1 MEMSKEI
8 HKDFREILEKYSD
21 KEITFDTRV
30 EDLDID
36 SLDVLEIIFK
46 LEERWDIS
54 ISLSTDK
61 LETVGELNE
70 ILIDALEFRLTP

>member
-1 MEMSKEI
+1 MSKEI

>member
-1 MEMSKEI
+1 MSKEI

-30 EDLDID
+30 KDLDID

-46 LEERWDIS
+46 LEERWGIS